1 MKSVMSAVSTRDKS
15 ESPMSMVSGQG
26 DKVMDEEISKTQFL
40 SEATEMMSSLSRQL
54 NNLSDQLSDH
64 SSKMSDH
71 SCKMSDHSCKSDGSS
86 GGLGDESE
94 GSSPNDVNST
104 STGVVVLSQESG
116 SPEDWDR
123 DTRGTVI
130 SQPPSH
136 TQVCENSTH
145 TLSRAGIQSDAEG
158 HHT

>member
-1 MKSVMSAVSTRDKS
+1 MKSVMSTISTRDKS

-26 DKVMDEEISKTQFL
+26 DKVMEEEMCKPAQFL
-40 SEATEMMSSLSRQL
+40 SEATEMMTSLSRQL

-71 SCKMSDHSCKSDGSS
+71 SCKMSEHSCKSDGSS

-94 GSSPNDVNST
+94 GSSPNDGNST

-123 DTRGTVI
+123 DTRGTVV

-136 TQVCENSTH
+136 TQVCEDSTH
-145 TLSRAGIQSDAEG
+145 TV
-158 HHT
+158 HTF